1 MPDIIP
7 PPLLVVAGAG
17 AAGRG
22 AGADVDAARRAG
34 AAGAGRRAGARLER
48 CEKENIAKGE
58 FMTVK
63 VFIVKLFFFVLTG
76 T

>member
-1 MPDIIP
+1 MVEPIPDIIP

-34 AAGAGRRAGARLER
+34 AAGAERRAGARLER
-48 CEKENIAKGE
+48 CESKKIAQ
-58 FMTVK
+58 VS
-63 VFIVKLFFFVLTG
+63 
-76 T
+76 